1 MQLKTARLV
10 LRPWQEEDAERLYWY
25 ARDPLV
31 GPAAGWPPHTSV
43 DNSLEII
50 RGVLSAPETYAVTIR
65 ETGEPV
71 GSAGIMFGL
80 GGHTAMTATEAEIGY
95 WIGVPWWGRGLI
107 PEAVE
112 CLLTRCF
119 TRLGRTGVWCVYY
132 DGNDK
137 SRRVQ
142 EKCGFVY
149 HHSVP
154 EVDCALLQE
163 RRTEHFTYLSRQRWQ
178 ELHR

>member
-25 ARDPLV
+25 ARDPRV

-71 GSAGIMFGL
+71 GSAGIMFT
-80 GGHTAMTATEAEIGY
+80 GGHTAMTETEAEIGY
-95 WIGVPWWGRGLI
+95 WIGVPFWGQGYI
-107 PEAVE
+107 PEAVRF
-112 CLLTRCF
+112 LLRRCF
-119 TRLGRTGVWCVYY
+119 ESGAERVWCSHFE
-132 DGNDK
+132 GNDK
-137 SRRVQ
+137 SRRVI
-142 EKCGFVY
+142 EKCGFQYRCTQDWDVPAFNEVRKALY
-149 HHSVP
+149 YSV
-154 EVDCALLQE
+154 
-163 RRTEHFTYLSRQRWQ
+163 SREDWS
-178 ELHR
+178 E